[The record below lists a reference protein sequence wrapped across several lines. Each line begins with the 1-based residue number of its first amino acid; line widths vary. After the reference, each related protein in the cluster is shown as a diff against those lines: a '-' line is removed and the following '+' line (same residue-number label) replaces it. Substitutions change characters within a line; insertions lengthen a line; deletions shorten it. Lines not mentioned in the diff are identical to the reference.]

1 MSPPEFFYLLAW
13 LQMQKSLPPF
23 IPNIGPYAALYWKAD
38 PDYFNGNLSLFVKEN
53 TKDFF
58 V

>member
-1 MSPPEFFYLLAW
+1 MFAPDLFYLLAW
-13 LQMQKSLPPF
+13 LPMKKSVPLL

-38 PDYFNGNLSLFVKEN
+38 PDYLNGNLSLFVKEN
-53 TKDFF
+53 TNDFL